1 VLRVTKVPAKRRGRL
16 AYHTPSCE
24 VLSDS
29 RYNDL
34 VKQNATLD
42 SSFWINAHRAG
53 LLSNVLQR
61 FSLSFAPAVAAE
73 LSRRFASGREF
84 WRLVGEG
91 VLTEANPQADLVKAF
106 GSGERGAMNL
116 ALEHRDW
123 ILLVDDR
130 RPLLEA
136 QRLGLKTLCTPVL
149 VVDLF
154 DKEKWSLPE
163 AVRALASLA
172 AMRTVSP
179 ALLEAAL
186 AQLEVMR
193 GRKET

>member
-1 VLRVTKVPAKRRGRL
+1 
-16 AYHTPSCE
+16 
-24 VLSDS
+24 VLSGS
-29 RYNDL
+29 RYNDV
-34 VKQNATLD
+34 VKQNATPD

-53 LLSNVLQR
+53 LLSHVLQG

-73 LSRRFASGREF
+73 LSESFASGREF
-84 WRLVGEG
+84 WRLAGEG
-91 VLTEANPQADLVKAF
+91 VLTEAIPRTDLVKAF

-136 QRLGLKTLCTPVL
+136 QRLGLRTLCTPVL

-154 DKEKWSLPE
+154 DKEELSLPE
-163 AVRALASLA
+163 AVQSLARLA
-172 AMRTVSP
+172 AMGTVSP
-179 ALLEAAL
+179 ALLEVAL
-186 AQLEVMR
+186 AQLEVVR